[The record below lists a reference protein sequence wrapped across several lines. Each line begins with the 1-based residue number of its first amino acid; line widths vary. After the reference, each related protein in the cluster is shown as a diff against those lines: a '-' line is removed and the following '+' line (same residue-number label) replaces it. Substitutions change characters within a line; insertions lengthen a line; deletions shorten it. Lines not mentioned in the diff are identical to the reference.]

1 MTHEVIVPADIA
13 ARAKAPIDRML
24 AVKA

>member
-1 MTHEVIVPADIA
+1 MTHEVIVDPVIA

-24 AVKA
+24 SVKV

>member
-1 MTHEVIVPADIA
+1 MTTEVIVPAHIA